1 MRAGHP
7 VLIFLF
13 SLNASDRCEDVMK
26 AFILRRGLSNVCKC
40 CVTVSDTNITS
51 PDEMFLHDSW
61 TQIGSLR
68 SHRNEDFKQFSIH
81 FFVFWNSRL
90 KADKDAPFWTKG
102 RKQWKHGLMK
112 NNKIT
117 FFPFF
122 RIGRVWSYL
131 NYLAL
136 SIFQ

>member
-1 MRAGHP
+1 MLATQFWYFCSPWMHQTDVKMGWRHSYSGGGWAMSAN
-7 VLIFLF
+7 VVWLFLTLTSHLPMKCF
-13 SLNASDRCEDVMK
+13 FMTREHRSDHSGVTEMK
-26 AFILRRGLSNVCKC
+26 ASNSFQFIFC
-40 CVTVSDTNITS
+40 
-51 PDEMFLHDSW
+51 
-61 TQIGSLR
+61 
-68 SHRNEDFKQFSIH
+68 
-81 FFVFWNSRL
+81 VFWNSRL

-102 RKQWKHGLMK
+102 SKQWKHGLMK